1 MAGTSTDPTKNYPLP
16 KFHFQVTWQ
25 VANGGPQGSMAFT
38 EVSGL
43 DFETEVIEFRTG
55 DSPHYNKTKQPGL
68 TKYGNITLK
77 RGTFKG
83 DLDFYNYWLDTYYF
97 QGVTVNFRTTVK
109 IDLLDE
115 THQPVFSWSL
125 ANAWPTKITSTDL
138 KADANEVAIES
149 MELVH
154 EGLTL
159 IPS

>member
-25 VANGGPQGSMAFT
+25 VDNGGPQGTMAFT

-43 DFETEVIEFRTG
+43 DFETEVIEFRVG
-55 DSPHYNKTKQPGL
+55 NSWKYNKTKQPGM

-77 RGTFKG
+77 KGTFKG
-83 DLDFYNYWLDTYYF
+83 DTDFYDYWKDTYYF
-97 QGVTVNFRTTVK
+97 QGVTKAIRTTVQ

-115 THQPVFSWSL
+115 THSPVFSWIL
-125 ANAWPTKITSTDL
+125 QNAWPTKITSTDL

-159 IPS
+159 IAS